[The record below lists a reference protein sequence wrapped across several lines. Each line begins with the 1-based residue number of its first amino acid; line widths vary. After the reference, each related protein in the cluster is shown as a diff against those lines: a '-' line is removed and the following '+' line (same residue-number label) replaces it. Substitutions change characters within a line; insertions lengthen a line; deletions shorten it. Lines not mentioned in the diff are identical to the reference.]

1 MPLTVMLNEYTPG
14 TMMYHTTFSD
24 VLSTPLYWLIVFCG
38 SVLVCAPY
46 YADLK
51 YSDLV
56 RYPDFSS
63 ATQQKIATCGI
74 GAGSVENLKSTR
86 KMSIDLHLLDK
97 DNIISEEDLDE
108 GSKGSINL
116 ESTR

>member
-1 MPLTVMLNEYTPG
+1 MGTKGFTGWIIGSYIFSIFCFMPLTVMLNEYTPG

-63 ATQQKIATCGI
+63 ATQQ
-74 GAGSVENLKSTR
+74 
-86 KMSIDLHLLDK
+86 
-97 DNIISEEDLDE
+97 
-108 GSKGSINL
+108 
-116 ESTR
+116 